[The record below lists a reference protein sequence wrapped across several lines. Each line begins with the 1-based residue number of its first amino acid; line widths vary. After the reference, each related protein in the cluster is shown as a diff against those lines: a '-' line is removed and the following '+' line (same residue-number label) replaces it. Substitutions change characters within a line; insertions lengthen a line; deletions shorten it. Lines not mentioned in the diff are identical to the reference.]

1 MTLLN
6 CLLMQGV
13 DCLFALPNCAPWGNN
28 SRASSE
34 EYREKK
40 RAEETATLTFLAVAC
55 IFQILLGWKYLIENS
70 GYSDI
75 FTKSPLQVLR
85 LLPYF
90 MALFDQCTFGGI
102 LEGEF
107 IRKRSHFEGS
117 HVLHHL
123 QKLCT
128 GGHKHF
134 NLRGKGRAAA
144 AARYPEQECEWI
156 VLDAQTTGVSEGG
169 RILHAQMSWDEKVKT
184 PAVHG
189 QRQRLD
195 SGMGQHSSSMAP

>member
-1 MTLLN
+1 
-6 CLLMQGV
+6 
-13 DCLFALPNCAPWGNN
+13 
-28 SRASSE
+28 
-34 EYREKK
+34 
-40 RAEETATLTFLAVAC
+40 
-55 IFQILLGWKYLIENS
+55 
-70 GYSDI
+70 
-75 FTKSPLQVLR
+75 
-85 LLPYF
+85 
-90 MALFDQCTFGGI
+90 MALLDQCTCGGV

-107 IRKRSHFEGS
+107 IRKRSHFQGS

-128 GGHKHF
+128 GGHKHL

-184 PAVHG
+184 LQSIPKDKGLTQVWDNIVHPW
-189 QRQRLD
+189 LHED
-195 SGMGQHSSSMAP
+195 SSNPPKAENETCDADADEEPPPRPRSRESRKK